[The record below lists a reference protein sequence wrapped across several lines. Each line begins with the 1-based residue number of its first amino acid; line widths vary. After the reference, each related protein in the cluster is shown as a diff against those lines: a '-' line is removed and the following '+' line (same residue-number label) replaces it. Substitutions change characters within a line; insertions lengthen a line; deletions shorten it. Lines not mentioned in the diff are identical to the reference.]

1 MRRVPA
7 WCAAAAACALLVLAW
22 SAAGPLGPVAPVA
35 RAAEAPAAPG
45 APASPAAA
53 APARPAP
60 AARNT
65 CMECHSQQED
75 ARLVAPTLHFAE
87 DIHAVRG
94 LGCVACHGGNPNDP
108 DLSAMDPDKGFNGT
122 PSRIEIAEV
131 CAKCHADAAYM
142 KRFNPKPYV
151 FSMAEF
157 RTSVHC
163 KKIAEGDAKV
173 ATCTNCHGVHGILPH
188 KDPRSPVYH
197 RNVPMTCSKCH
208 NAEYMAGRTVPTNQF
223 ALYSQSVHGK
233 ALFEKDDMAAPAC
246 NDCHG
251 NHGAV
256 PPNTRDISLVC
267 GNCHGREGELFAKS
281 RVSAAFLL
289 QGKRGCVTCHS
300 NHGVQPP
307 TDAMLSTGPGG
318 VCVGCHAP
326 GSEGERGAATIITR
340 FNAFKGTLA
349 RADSLLSL
357 AEVRGMETSQAR
369 ERLKAAQDGLVGAR
383 ASIHSFDVAFVTAAI
398 EEGDAH
404 ARAAGTGAEDA
415 LRDWRTRRIGLAL
428 SLIVILALI
437 GLLVAKIR
445 SIERTQA

>member
-1 MRRVPA
+1 VRRAPA
-7 WCAAAAACALLVLAW
+7 WLAAAAALALLAPA
-22 SAAGPLGPVAPVA
+22 SAAQ
-35 RAAEAPAAPG
+35 APAGPG
-45 APASPAAA
+45 APAAAA
-53 APARPAP
+53 VPARPAAS

-65 CMECHSQQED
+65 CMECHSQQEEE
-75 ARLVAPTLHFAE
+75 RLVAPTRHFAE

-94 LGCVACHGGNPNDP
+94 LGCVACHGGNPSDP
-108 DLSAMDPDKGFNGT
+108 EFSAMDPDKGYKGKPT
-122 PSRIEIAEV
+122 RAEIAEV
-131 CAKCHADAAYM
+131 CASCHADAAYM

-163 KKIAEGDAKV
+163 KKIAEGDPKV

-197 RNVPMTCSKCH
+197 RNVPATCSKCH

-223 ALYSQSVHGK
+223 ALYSHSVHGK
-233 ALFEKDDMAAPAC
+233 ALLERDDTAAPAC

-281 RVSAAFLL
+281 KVSAAFLL
-289 QGKRGCVTCHS
+289 QGRRGCVTCHS
-300 NHGVQPP
+300 NHDVQPP
-307 TDAMLSTGPGG
+307 TDAMLSAAPGG
-318 VCVGCHAP
+318 TCTGCHAP
-326 GSEGERGAATIITR
+326 GSAGERGAALIIER
-340 FNAFKGTLA
+340 FFALKGTLA
-349 RADSLLSL
+349 RADSLLAL

-383 ASIHSFDVAFVTAAI
+383 AAIHSFDVGFVTAAI
-398 EEGDAH
+398 EEGDTH
-404 ARAAGTGAEDA
+404 ARAAGAGAEEA
-415 LRDWRTRRIGLAL
+415 LRDWRNRRVGLAL
-428 SLIVILALI
+428 SLIVILALM

-445 SIERTQA
+445 GIEKAPA